1 MFKREKIN
9 KEKKRDQSFNEAT
22 KLLASVSVL
31 FHFLSIQLQQ
41 QYF

>member
-22 KLLASVSVL
+22 KLLAAVL
-31 FHFLSIQLQQ
+31 VLIHLLSIQPQQ